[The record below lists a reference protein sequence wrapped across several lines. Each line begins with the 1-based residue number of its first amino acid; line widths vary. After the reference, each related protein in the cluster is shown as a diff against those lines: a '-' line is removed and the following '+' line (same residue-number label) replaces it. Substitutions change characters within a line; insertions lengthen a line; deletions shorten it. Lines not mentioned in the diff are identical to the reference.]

1 MLFINTRP
9 TERANHLTQ
18 ALDFPV
24 LELPLL
30 ELVPNQIDIE
40 QYQQLFQA
48 QVVVVVSPT
57 AAQLGLD
64 GLKKSGVSLE
74 QLEHIQ
80 WIAVGHTTAQVLQKV
95 GITAHIPTLET
106 SEGMLQLPV
115 LRDIQ
120 QGCVA
125 FWRGRGGRQ
134 FMMQHL
140 YTQGI
145 KILNFCLYYRQLP
158 HHSLQVFKQ
167 NLRHIQ
173 HNIPVF
179 VCISSEASWQ
189 NWLDLCK
196 DFPDLIKQC
205 IYLTLGERLTQL
217 VQHSALSVRK
227 IQSLTPKSI
236 QEAVKEV

>member
-9 TERANHLTQ
+9 TERAYHLTQ

-30 ELVPNQIDIE
+30 ELVPNKIDIE
-40 QYQQLFQA
+40 QYQQLAQA

-80 WIAVGHTTAQVLQKV
+80 WIAVGKTTAQVLQKV
-95 GITAHIPTLET
+95 GINAYIPELET
-106 SEGMLQLPV
+106 SEGMLQLPI
-115 LRDIQ
+115 LRNIHE
-120 QGCVA
+120 GCVA

-140 YTQGI
+140 QAQGI
-145 KILNFCLYYRQLP
+145 TILNFCLYYRQLP
-158 HHSLQVFKQ
+158 DHSPQIFKQ
-167 NLRHIQ
+167 NLRYIQ
-173 HNIPVF
+173 HNMPVF
-179 VCISSEASWQ
+179 VCISSEASWH
-189 NWLDLCK
+189 NWLLLCK
-196 DFPDLIKQC
+196 HYPYLIKQC

-217 VQHSALSVRK
+217 VQHTALLVRQ
-227 IQSLTPKSI
+227 IQNLTPKSI
-236 QEAVKEV
+236 QEAVKEA

>member
-9 TERANHLTQ
+9 TERAHHLTQ

-30 ELVPNQIDIE
+30 ELVSNQIEIE
-40 QYQQLFQA
+40 QYQQLSQA

-57 AAQLGLD
+57 AAKLGLE

-74 QLEHIQ
+74 QLGHIQ
-80 WIAVGHTTAQVLQKV
+80 WIAVGNTTAQVLRKI
-95 GITAHIPTLET
+95 GITAYIPELET
-106 SEGMLQLPV
+106 SEGMLQLPI
-115 LRDIQ
+115 LRDIR

-140 YTQGI
+140 GAQGI

-158 HHSLQVFKQ
+158 CHSPQIFKQ
-167 NLRHIQ
+167 NLRNFQ
-173 HNIPVF
+173 DNMPVF

-189 NWLDLCK
+189 NWLGLCEHS
-196 DFPDLIKQC
+196 PHLIEQC

-217 VQHSALSVRK
+217 VYQKTLSVRK
-227 IQSLTPKSI
+227 IKNLTPKSI
-236 QEAVKEV
+236 QEAVKEA